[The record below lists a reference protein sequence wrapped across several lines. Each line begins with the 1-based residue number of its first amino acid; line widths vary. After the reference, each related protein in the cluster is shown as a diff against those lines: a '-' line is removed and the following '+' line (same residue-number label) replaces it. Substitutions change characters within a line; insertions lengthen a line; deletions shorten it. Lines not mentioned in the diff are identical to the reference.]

1 MAARKRTVVL
11 FAAKLLHLWLVSL
24 ATALVTDSVFSQ
36 FKGKKKLDST
46 LNLGADGRLL
56 VNLNQAQGFHDR
68 TLKPVVDDAHRHL
81 TIPRFTD

>member
-1 MAARKRTVVL
+1 MAAPKRTVVL

-24 ATALVTDSVFSQ
+24 VTALVTDSVFGQ

-56 VNLNQAQGFHDR
+56 VKLNQAQGFYNR
-68 TLKPVVDDAHRHL
+68 TLKPVVDERRRL
-81 TIPRFTD
+81 